1 VAALPRPV
9 HPWPVLP
16 TNRPKLPPP
25 EPLALFKR
33 RDKPTFDQ
41 LLAKRLSTMVQR
53 RSLLVGAVVDALAI
67 QVIILTIALVVRS
80 FGS

>member
-41 LLAKRLSTMVQR
+41 LLAQR